1 MTAEANRFGRIIA
14 TFKGKIGSDKCFF
27 WLPKMLKP
35 LAVMNPLP
43 AFLCGLAVLFSLFLL
58 TGEQSAAQEGSSS
71 AGGIVAPD
79 APSAAVSALKVFAE
93 EWPPVSYSENGQ
105 AGGMAVEVVREMLK
119 RAGRNEEV
127 EIVPW
132 SRGYS
137 RVTQVPNVL
146 LFAAGRN
153 VERER
158 LLTLIGPL
166 LLVKT
171 ELYQRRGERWIDRLE
186 LARQK
191 AVVGVYR
198 ASYFET
204 SARNNGFQLFSLAA
218 NPDRS
223 ARMLLSGRVDLWADS
238 NVSSGAIIMKAGGNP
253 ADIERIMT
261 LDVTEMMLAISPGT
275 PESIIQ
281 TLERA
286 LRAMKSDGSFQR
298 IYRRW
303 FPDDSAPHYVIRVGL
318 PPQ

>member
-1 MTAEANRFGRIIA
+1 MNCFPALLRGLSVAFGL
-14 TFKGKIGSDKCFF
+14 CL
-27 WLPKMLKP
+27 LPC
-35 LAVMNPLP
+35 A
-43 AFLCGLAVLFSLFLL
+43 
-58 TGEQSAAQEGSSS
+58 QSAEQLS
-71 AGGIVAPD
+71 AVATVAVVTPD
-79 APSAAVSALKVFAE
+79 APSTSVPALKVFTE
-93 EWPPVSYSENGQ
+93 EWPPVSFSENGQ

-119 RAGRNEEV
+119 RAGRSEEI

-137 RVTQVPNVL
+137 LVTQLPNVL

-171 ELYQRRGERWIDRLE
+171 ELYQRRGEHWIDRLE
-186 LARQK
+186 LAREK

-204 SARNNGFQLFSLAA
+204 SARKNGFKLFSLAA
-218 NPDRS
+218 TPERS
-223 ARMLLSGRVDLWADS
+223 VRMLLAGRVDLWADS
-238 NVSSGAIIMKAGGNP
+238 NVSSGAIVMKAGGNP
-253 ADIERIMT
+253 ADIERVMT

-275 PESIIQ
+275 PESTIQ
-281 TLERA
+281 ALERA
-286 LRAMKSDGSFQR
+286 LREMKGDGSFQR
-298 IYRRW
+298 IHRRW
-303 FPDDSAPHYVIRVGL
+303 FPNDVIPNNVLRVGL